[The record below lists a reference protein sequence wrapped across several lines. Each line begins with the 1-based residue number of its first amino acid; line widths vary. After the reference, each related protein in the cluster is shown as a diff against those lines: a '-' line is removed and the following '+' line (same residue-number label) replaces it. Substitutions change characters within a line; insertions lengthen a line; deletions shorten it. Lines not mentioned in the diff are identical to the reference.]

1 MRSLTVAIKSSHWGC
16 SLFSVA
22 KWDVL
27 PYFDNTSQNLSH
39 LIFTTV
45 QRGRCYYSHFAIKKT
60 EAQPVGRRARIQ
72 TQNCWT
78 HEPIRLALDPAASAH
93 VLLS

>member
-1 MRSLTVAIKSSHWGC
+1 MRSLTVANKSSHWGC

-39 LIFTTV
+39 LIFTVV

-72 TQNCWT
+72 TQDCWT
-78 HEPIRLALDPAASAH
+78 HKPMRFRLHCL
-93 VLLS
+93 